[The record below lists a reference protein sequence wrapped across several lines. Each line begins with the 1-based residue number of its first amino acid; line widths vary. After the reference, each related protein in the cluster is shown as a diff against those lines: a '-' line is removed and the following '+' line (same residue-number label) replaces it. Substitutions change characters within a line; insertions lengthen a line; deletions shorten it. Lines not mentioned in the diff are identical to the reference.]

1 MDNNLIP
8 EVIEHISGLPRNL
21 QEQVLDYIKK
31 IKTNHETGISGKKL
45 LRFAG
50 SISDEDLKI
59 MSEAIEKDCGR
70 VDLNEW

>member
-8 EVIEHISGLPRNL
+8 EVIEHIRGLPRNL

-31 IKTNHETGISGKKL
+31 LKMNHETGISGKKSV
-45 LRFAG
+45 RFAG